1 MAEIYSFLE
10 EIMPVKRVLFSL
22 AIGMVSLFIVLISGL
37 TSDFVREETIASR
50 TFSAFCF
57 TTLWS
62 FVLIMAGEEYAI
74 FKSNRELE
82 DFIDSAQIK
91 ETGEDFNR
99 DEYLGLSEEPEEVEE
114 DATADVDNL
123 HPLDFHRV

>member
-10 EIMPVKRVLFSL
+10 EIMPVKRVALSL
-22 AIGMVSLFIVLISGL
+22 AIGMVSLLIVLISGL
-37 TSDFVREETIASR
+37 TSDFVREETVASR

-57 TTLWS
+57 TSLWS

-74 FKSNRELE
+74 FKTNRELE
-82 DFIDSAQIK
+82 DLIDTAQIK

-99 DEYLGLSEEPEEVEE
+99 EEYLGVAQE
-114 DATADVDNL
+114 AIADEADDL
-123 HPLDFHRV
+123 RPLDFHAVKS